1 MKLRPL
7 HDKVVIKKVEA
18 DEKTEG
24 GIIIP
29 DTAASA
35 EGKPQEGEVIAVGKG
50 RLLQD
55 GEILPL
61 DVKKGDKVM
70 FGKYG
75 GTEITIDGAEH
86 VILSEAEILAVIE

>member
-7 HDKVVIKKVEA
+7 HDKVLIKRVEA
-18 DEKTEG
+18 DQKTEG

-29 DTAASA
+29 DTAATA
-35 EGKPQEGEVIAVGKG
+35 DKPQEGLVVAAGKG

-86 VILSEAEILAVIE
+86 VIISEGEILAVID

>member
-29 DTAASA
+29 DTATSA
-35 EGKPQEGEVIAVGKG
+35 ENKPQEGEVVAVGKG

-86 VILSEAEILAVIE
+86 IILSEAEILAVIE